1 MKGIGAPTNFVL
13 RAGHCFKLDGLRWS
27 WAMFSWGVLR
37 RVALECL
44 RQKGIGWAEGRCC
57 FFSEVDQTE
66 RKSFLSAVYCSVL
79 FGMHPETEVVAILDA
94 GSQYGK
100 VIDRRVR
107 ELNVETELF
116 PITEKAETFTSKYKA
131 VIISGGPQ
139 SVYDEGAHVIDP
151 KIFELGIPVLGICY
165 GMQLM
170 CYQSGRQVGKKTS
183 REDGQFLIK
192 VDTTSALYAGMDP
205 EQSVLLTHGDTVFD
219 VPEGWKVTGK
229 SGNLIASIEHT
240 EQRLYGVQ
248 YHPEVDLTVHGVQ
261 IFKNFLF
268 GVAGL
273 SASFTLKD
281 RKETAVEYIRD
292 RVGPD
297 SKVLVLVSGGVDSS
311 VCAALCTLA
320 LGPERVHALHI
331 CNGFMR
337 KEESNRVKVALARL
351 NLNLVVVDASED
363 FYGATTKIGS
373 SPIPTDRLDS
383 VINPEEKRKIIGDTF
398 MRVAQKEIARL
409 GLSAE
414 TTFLAQGTLRP
425 DLIESASHTVSA
437 SAAVIKTHHNDTDL
451 VRELRQKG
459 HVIEPLSDYHKDEV
473 RALGRDLGLPEDLV
487 ARHPFPGPGLSIRI
501 ICSSTKPDIDESF
514 HETNRKLRHLLTE
527 FNPDDPAEK
536 SPSELA
542 ELRDEERAV
551 FRGLLATSHVSAVLL
566 PIKTVGVQG
575 DGRSYHYV
583 CALSC
588 DDPKAKKAE
597 VEGGSP
603 QTDAKVDDIFNPDWE
618 TLFALAKFI
627 PKIYHNVNRVVYIFG
642 KRIREPVLEVTPTT
656 LTKDAI
662 SQLQEADDVVNQVF
676 FDKDQVHRVSQA
688 PIILFPVGFEQ
699 GPTGRSIA
707 IRTLITNDFMT
718 GHAAHPG
725 KEIDSEALLIAARN
739 CLQVPGIGR
748 VVYDLTSKP
757 PGTTEWE

>member
-1 MKGIGAPTNFVL
+1 
-13 RAGHCFKLDGLRWS
+13 
-27 WAMFSWGVLR
+27 
-37 RVALECL
+37 
-44 RQKGIGWAEGRCC
+44 
-57 FFSEVDQTE
+57 
-66 RKSFLSAVYCSVL
+66 
-79 FGMHPETEVVAILDA
+79 MHPESEVVAILDA

-151 KIFELGIPVLGICY
+151 KIFELGVPVLGICY

-183 REDGQFLIK
+183 REDGQFIIK
-192 VDTTSALYAGMDP
+192 VDPASALYKDMNP

-219 VPEGWKVTGK
+219 APEGWKVTGK
-229 SGNLIASIEHT
+229 SGNLIASIENT
-240 EQRLYGVQ
+240 EKRLYGVQ
-248 YHPEVDLTVHGVQ
+248 YHPEVDLTVNGVQ

-281 RKETAVEYIRD
+281 RKETAVEYIRS

-337 KEESNRVKVALARL
+337 KDESIKVKEALARL
-351 NLNLVVVDASED
+351 NLNLEVVDASED

-373 SPIPTDRLDS
+373 SPIPTDRLDT

-459 HVIEPLSDYHKDEV
+459 HVIEPLADYHKDEV

-487 ARHPFPGPGLSIRI
+487 ARHPFPGPGLAIRI
-501 ICSSTKPDIDESF
+501 ICSSTKADIDDSF
-514 HETNRKLRHLLTE
+514 HETNRRLRHLLTE
-527 FNPDDPAEK
+527 FNPDDPSEK
-536 SPSELA
+536 TPSELL
-542 ELRDEERAV
+542 ELRDEEREV
-551 FRGLLATSHVSAVLL
+551 FRRLLATSHVSAVLL

-583 CALSC
+583 CALST
-588 DDPKAKKAE
+588 DDPASYDKSLAA
-597 VEGGSP
+597 GSP
-603 QTDAKVDDIFNPDWE
+603 PTIDGVFNPDWE

-627 PKIYHNVNRVVYIFG
+627 PKIYHNVNRVVYVFG
-642 KRIREPVLEVTPTT
+642 KRIRDPIVDITPTT

-662 SQLQEADDVVNQVF
+662 FQLQEADDRVNQVF
-676 FDKDQVHRVSQA
+676 FERDQVKKVSQA
-688 PIILFPVGFEQ
+688 PVILFPVGFEQ
-699 GPTGRSIA
+699 GTTGRSVA
-707 IRTLITNDFMT
+707 LRTLITNDFMT

-725 KEIDSEALLIAARN
+725 TELEAETVLESVRRV
-739 CLQVPGIGR
+739 LQVPGIGR

>member
-1 MKGIGAPTNFVL
+1 
-13 RAGHCFKLDGLRWS
+13 
-27 WAMFSWGVLR
+27 
-37 RVALECL
+37 
-44 RQKGIGWAEGRCC
+44 
-57 FFSEVDQTE
+57 
-66 RKSFLSAVYCSVL
+66 
-79 FGMHPETEVVAILDA
+79 MHPQQEVVAILDA

-116 PITEKAETFTSKYKA
+116 PITTPVETFTSKYKA

-139 SVYDEGAHVIDP
+139 SVYDVGAHVIDP
-151 KIFELGIPVLGICY
+151 KIFELGVPVLGICY

-192 VDTTSALYAGMDP
+192 VDTTSALYQGMES

-219 VPEGWKVTGK
+219 APEGWKVTGK
-229 SGNLIASIEHT
+229 SGNLIASIEHH
-240 EQRLYGVQ
+240 EKRLYGVQ

-261 IFKNFLF
+261 IFQNFLF
-268 GVAGL
+268 GIAGL

-281 RKETAVEYIRD
+281 RKETAVEYIRE

-337 KEESNRVKVALARL
+337 KDESNKVKEALARL
-351 NLNLVVVDASED
+351 NLNLMVVDASED

-383 VINPEEKRKIIGDTF
+383 VIAPEEKRKIIGDTF

-409 GLSAE
+409 GLDAE

-459 HVIEPLSDYHKDEV
+459 HVIEPLSEYHKDEV
-473 RALGRDLGLPEDLV
+473 RALGRNLGLPEDLV

-501 ICSSTKPDIDESF
+501 ICSSSKPEIDDTF
-514 HETNRKLRHLLTE
+514 HETNRRLKHLLTE
-527 FNPDDPAEK
+527 FNPDDPTDKTPA
-536 SPSELA
+536 ELA
-542 ELRDEERAV
+542 ELRDDERQV
-551 FRGLLATSHVSAVLL
+551 FRALLATSHVSAVLL

-588 DDPKAKKAE
+588 DASSGEQKD
-597 VEGGSP
+597 
-603 QTDAKVDDIFNPDWE
+603 DDDIFNPDWA

-627 PKIYHNVNRVVYIFG
+627 PKIYHNVNRVVYVFG

-662 SQLQEADDVVNQVF
+662 SQLQEADDAVNEVF
-676 FDKDQVHRVSQA
+676 FDRDQLKNVSQA
-688 PIILFPVGFEQ
+688 PVILFPVGFEK
-699 GPTGRSIA
+699 GDSARSIA
-707 IRTLITNDFMT
+707 LRTLITNDFMT
-718 GHAAHPG
+718 GHAAFPG
-725 KEIDSEALLIAARN
+725 REIDAEAVLTAARR
-739 CLQVPGIGR
+739 CLQVPGIAR